1 MVSAAMCFA
10 RLVALSHKGEPC
22 TWVQPGLRQTRATRL
37 KNEGVEE
44 GGTSGGPVGSEP
56 HPLPPTAAH
65 APDIPTDHPPVAPRH
80 AAIRRRR
87 GPVLRRRT
95 SQAARCRACP
105 VQTAVGRRDRRVADG
120 PLSAHCTT
128 GCDCAPA
135 QKKPDSLPWHFRTG
149 GRRKGCHCPRPASA
163 RRAAHPAATAR
174 SAATTG
180 QESILDTV
188 GHLAAPRVRRERL
201 RLPTLRNSDGGPRR
215 RAGCVG
221 DVPSPREPGQT
232 VAPTTSRPGKRTTS
246 CPLTPPFWPYTAWQ
260 RRVRLARSC
269 ARGAVRQPKSAF
281 GA

>member
-1 MVSAAMCFA
+1 MQIRAAPSYSKK
-10 RLVALSHKGEPC
+10 RL
-22 TWVQPGLRQTRATRL
+22 TFYRTRQ
-37 KNEGVEE
+37 
-44 GGTSGGPVGSEP
+44 S
-56 HPLPPTAAH
+56 PP
-65 APDIPTDHPPVAPRH
+65 
-80 AAIRRRR
+80 
-87 GPVLRRRT
+87 
-95 SQAARCRACP
+95 P
-105 VQTAVGRRDRRVADG
+105 VQTAVTRRDRRLADD

-149 GRRKGCHCPRPASA
+149 GRRKGCHCPRAATA

-174 SAATTG
+174 TAATTG

-188 GHLAAPRVRRERL
+188 GHVAAPRVRRERL

-221 DVPSPREPGQT
+221 DGPRTREPRQT
-232 VAPTTSRPGKRTTS
+232 VAPTTSCPGKRTSS

-269 ARGAVRQPKSAF
+269 ARGALRQPKSAF